1 MRKIKP
7 LLLQGTFQLKTKLY
21 LIMHIMVI
29 IIAEILAIWK
39 MRKVF
44 FSRKDIRRH
53 KMKILKNILNRF
65 MLLVGA
71 KSELTDE
78 AVNDGICDFGGQGRN
93 EFGK

>member
-1 MRKIKP
+1 MEKSVALFYRKNISKKFEKVCKN
-7 LLLQGTFQLKTKLY
+7 LLTNTKRC
-21 LIMHIMVI
+21 VI
-29 IIAEILAIWK
+29 IGYT
-39 MRKVF
+39 RKGKE
-44 FSRKDIRRH
+44 RKRGI
-53 KMKILKNILNRF
+53 KMKILKNILNWF